1 MNIHNTFNKVRKG
14 FTLVEVL
21 IVAIIIAIL
30 ASVMV
35 TSAFNARKSA
45 AESTLSSIVTDV
57 NKTIQRAALASSD
70 EAIPCT
76 ISGTAAGTA
85 IKQAIAGLAWTSTS
99 NLGSVSEPYQISVS
113 KPASSGAN
121 ATPLIAAD
129 SAKKMI
135 DLINQYFD
143 ASGNPYTGTD
153 REIKYRLQMT
163 DVGGLG
169 SWGKYQFYLNP
180 VSNQSGN

>member
-1 MNIHNTFNKVRKG
+1 MNIRNTFRKVRKG

-85 IKQAIAGLAWTSTS
+85 IKQAIAGLAWTSTTS
-99 NLGSVSEPYQISVS
+99 LGSESTPYQISVS
-113 KPASSGAN
+113 KPSGAGTN

-135 DLINQYFD
+135 DLINQYFKAD
-143 ASGNPYTGTD
+143 GSPYTGTD
-153 REIKYRLQMT
+153 REIKFKLEMT
-163 DVGGLG
+163 STGGLG

-180 VSNQSGN
+180 VTTTPGN